1 MTQQMAI
8 DFTPAPAPYQRHSR
22 TSRAA
27 AASIEPKTGT
37 KRAIVLAFL
46 RGRGPAGATDDE
58 MQREIPMGA
67 NTQRPR
73 RVELLAA
80 RLIRDSGN
88 ERNTAGGDA
97 AVVWVAT
104 EYAGEGD
111 S

>member
-1 MTQQMAI
+1 MNQLPI

-37 KRAIVLAFL
+37 KRAVVLAFL
-46 RGRGPAGATDDE
+46 RGRGRAGATDEE
-58 MQREIPMGA
+58 MQREIPMGP

-73 RVELLAA
+73 RVELVAA
-80 RLIRDSGN
+80 RLIRDSGR

>member
-1 MTQQMAI
+1 MNQLPI

-27 AASIEPKTGT
+27 AESIEPKTGT
-37 KRAIVLAFL
+37 KRAVVLAFL